1 MDDELQLILPE
12 RPDSEDLT
20 NCGFQID
27 DIQFI
32 FEVEPGPG
40 QLTYKNLQPF
50 VKNLVTVS
58 TQLVKRARLAK
69 SRFLDKDVKAEFDYV
84 QLQSTVEQIERMH
97 KKVLAY
103 YRLTEEAKT
112 LPSVER
118 LDFLFDFIYYPLFHG
133 SGFEIPEDEES
144 PWVKGLSMWCEPI
157 RLGIALENAIGF
169 HIPTW
174 NVVKKIKGGE
184 SYNLGYVLIGG
195 ATIFGGVKLFQWW
208 YRQRR

>member
-1 MDDELQLILPE
+1 MDDELKLILPE

-20 NCGFQID
+20 DCGFQID

-32 FEVEPGPG
+32 FEDELG
-40 QLTYKNLQPF
+40 QVTYADLRPF
-50 VKNLVTVS
+50 VKNLATVS
-58 TQLVKRARLAK
+58 TLLVKRARLAK
-69 SRFLDKDVKAEFDYV
+69 SRFLDKDVKIEFDYV

-103 YRLTEEAKT
+103 YRLTEKAKS
-112 LPSVER
+112 LP
-118 LDFLFDFIYYPLFHG
+118 LADQHAFLFDFVFAPLFHG
-133 SGFEIPEDEES
+133 SGFEIPEDDES
-144 PWVKGLSMWCEPI
+144 PWVEGLSMWCEPI

-174 NVVKKIKGGE
+174 NVTKKIKSGDTI
-184 SYNLGYVLIGG
+184 NLGYVVIGG
-195 ATIFGGVKLFQWW
+195 LTIFGGVKLFQWW